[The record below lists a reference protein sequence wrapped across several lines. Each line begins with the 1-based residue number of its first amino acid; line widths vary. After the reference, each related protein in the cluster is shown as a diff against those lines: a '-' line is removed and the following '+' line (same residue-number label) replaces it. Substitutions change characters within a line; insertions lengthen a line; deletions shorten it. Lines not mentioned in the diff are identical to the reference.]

1 MLVRWKEVR
10 RGAIVTSAVLS
21 GAMSGCTA
29 DASQE
34 ARAAVV
40 IERVTDPLRVVAVEV
55 GHGIGPDQRV
65 VDVTAEFQSPDT
77 VYASVVMVGR
87 AESAMLKARW
97 TEESGRLLEEMVR
110 TISPSGE
117 AVAEFHLAQPSG
129 WATGT
134 YRVEIVLDGVTVG
147 REEFR
152 VS

>member
-1 MLVRWKEVR
+1 MSVCWKELR
-10 RGAIVTSAVLS
+10 RGAIVTSAVLT

-40 IERVTDPLRVVAVEV
+40 IERVSDPLRVVAVEV
-55 GHGIGPDQRV
+55 GPGIGPDQRV
-65 VDVTAEFQSPDT
+65 IDATAEFQNPDT

-87 AESAMLKARW
+87 AESATLKARW
-97 TEESGRLLEEMVR
+97 TEESGKLLEEMVR
-110 TISPSGE
+110 TVSPSGE
-117 AVAEFHLAQPSG
+117 TVAGFHLAQPMG
-129 WATGT
+129 WAAGL

-147 REEFR
+147 QEEFR

>member
-1 MLVRWKEVR
+1 MLVRWKELQ

-21 GAMSGCTA
+21 GAMNGCTA

-55 GHGIGPDQRV
+55 GPGIGPDQRV
-65 VDVTAEFQSPDT
+65 VDATADFQSPDT

-87 AESAMLKARW
+87 AESATLKARW
-97 TEESGRLLEEMVR
+97 TEESGRLLDEMVR

-117 AVAEFHLAQPSG
+117 TVAEFHFAQPFG

>member
-1 MLVRWKEVR
+1 MSVCWKELR
-10 RGAIVTSAVLS
+10 RGAIVTSAMLL

-29 DASQE
+29 DASQD

-40 IERVTDPLRVVAVEV
+40 IERVTDPLRVVSVEV
-55 GHGIGPDQRV
+55 GTGIGPDQRV
-65 VDVTAEFQSPDT
+65 VDATAEFQNPDT

-87 AESAMLKARW
+87 AEGATLKARW
-97 TEESGRLLEEMVR
+97 TAESGKLLDEMVR

-117 AVAEFHLAQPSG
+117 TVAEFHLAQPMG
-129 WATGT
+129 WTTGT
-134 YRVEIVLDGVTVG
+134 YSVEIVLDGVTVG